1 MIELKSPGELDAM
14 RVAGLVV
21 ADALAAVRERARIGV
36 SLLELDEVAADVI
49 RNAGAGSSFLGYRP
63 SFAPTPFPGYI
74 CASVNDV
81 IVHGIPSDYRLRD
94 GDLVSIDCGAHV
106 DGWHGD
112 SAISFVVGRADPA
125 DLTLIE
131 TAERALAAGIA
142 AAVPG
147 ARLGDVSSA
156 IGRIG
161 RAAGYGMPADFG
173 GHGIGRAMHESPGVP
188 NQGKPGRG
196 LVLRAGMALAV
207 EPMFHAGG
215 RDAYYEA
222 DDGWALHTSDGSR
235 AAHAEHSIAVTDDGP
250 RILTAPRLPAASTT
264 A

>member
-1 MIELKSPGELDAM
+1 MIELKSPDELAAM

-21 ADALAAVRERARIGV
+21 ADALAAVRSRARIGV
-36 SLLELDEVAADVI
+36 SLLELDEIAADVI
-49 RNAGAGSSFLGYRP
+49 RGAGAGSSFLGYRP

-74 CASVNDV
+74 CASVNDA
-81 IVHGIPSDYRLRD
+81 IVHGIPTDYRLRD

-112 SAISFVVGRADPA
+112 SAVSFVVGRADPA

-131 TAERALAAGIA
+131 ATERALAAGIA

-147 ARLGDVSSA
+147 NRLGDISSA
-156 IGRIG
+156 IGRVA

-188 NQGKPGRG
+188 NRGTPGRG
-196 LVLRAGMALAV
+196 LVLRPGLALAI

-215 RDAYYEA
+215 RDAYREA
-222 DDGWALHTSDGSR
+222 ADGWTLHTVDGSR
-235 AAHAEHSIAVTDDGP
+235 AAHAEHTIAITDDGP
-250 RILTAPRLPAASTT
+250 RVLTAPRLAAAVS
-264 A
+264 